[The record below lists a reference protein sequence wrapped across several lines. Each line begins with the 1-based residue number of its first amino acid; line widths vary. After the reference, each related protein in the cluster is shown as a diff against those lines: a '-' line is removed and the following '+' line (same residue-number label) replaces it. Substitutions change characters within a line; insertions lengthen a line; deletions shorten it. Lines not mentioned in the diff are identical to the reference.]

1 MTKEKCQELNI
12 GGIEYV
18 DKYDGVWDWY
28 CPVRN
33 SKVCRW
39 LIDEDGKTRFSED
52 PAAFDKLCEGC
63 TIPDEK

>member
-28 CPVRN
+28 CPVIGC
-33 SKVCRW
+33 KVCRW
-39 LIDEDGKTRFSED
+39 ILDKNGQRVKED
-52 PAAFDKLCEGC
+52 PSAYDKLCDGC
-63 TIPDEK
+63 KVPDEQ